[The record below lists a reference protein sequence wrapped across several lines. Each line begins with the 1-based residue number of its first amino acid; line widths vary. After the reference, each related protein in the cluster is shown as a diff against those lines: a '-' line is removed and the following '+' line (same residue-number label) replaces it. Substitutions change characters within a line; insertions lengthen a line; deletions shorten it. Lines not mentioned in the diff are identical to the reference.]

1 MTDRLSPPE
10 SRSPDSIWST
20 RAGIAFA
27 FLTVALA
34 VATIA
39 GLLLLWPTG
48 ADHTSTAQKT
58 VAAKATAVSVAR
70 CGGETGQSC
79 RTMKAK
85 ISDGRD
91 RGATVKLL
99 LGPTELAP
107 QVDVGDSVRLADV
120 GKGASL
126 PLAQRYSFGSVDRRT
141 PLLILAIVVGVL
153 AVVLVRWRGALAIG
167 GLILSLGLI
176 VLFVLPAITEGA
188 AVMPTALAAAMA
200 VTFVTVI
207 LTSGL
212 GIRTV
217 TAIVS
222 IALTLAIVAAAI
234 ALMANLASLD
244 GRTTEIAA
252 ALTQANSSI
261 SLKGVVIAGVI
272 LGALGALTDTA
283 VTQASA
289 VMALRRA
296 DPSLAYKKLYSEAAN
311 VGRDHLSATIHTL
324 VLAYTGASL
333 PLLLVIHASGVPA
346 VDAFSSQDLAT
357 PIVAALVGSLALLI
371 CVPVSTGLAAWLATH
386 VPAQSLPEGH
396 GHAH

>member
-1 MTDRLSPPE
+1 
-10 SRSPDSIWST
+10 
-20 RAGIAFA
+20 
-27 FLTVALA
+27 
-34 VATIA
+34 
-39 GLLLLWPTG
+39 
-48 ADHTSTAQKT
+48 
-58 VAAKATAVSVAR
+58 
-70 CGGETGQSC
+70 
-79 RTMKAK
+79 
-85 ISDGRD
+85 
-91 RGATVKLL
+91 
-99 LGPTELAP
+99 
-107 QVDVGDSVRLADV
+107 
-120 GKGASL
+120 
-126 PLAQRYSFGSVDRRT
+126 
-141 PLLILAIVVGVL
+141 
-153 AVVLVRWRGALAIG
+153 
-167 GLILSLGLI
+167 
-176 VLFVLPAITEGA
+176 
-188 AVMPTALAAAMA
+188 MA
-200 VTFVTVI
+200 VTFVTVT

-234 ALMANLASLD
+234 AFMANVATLD

-252 ALTQANSSI
+252 ALTQADSKI

-296 DPSLAYKKLYSEAAN
+296 DPRLSYKKLYAEAAG

-324 VLAYTGASL
+324 VLAYAGASL
-333 PLLLVIHASGVPA
+333 PLLLVIHAAGVPT
-346 VDAFSSQDLAT
+346 VDALSSQDLAV

-386 VPAQSLPEGH
+386 VPARTLPEGH